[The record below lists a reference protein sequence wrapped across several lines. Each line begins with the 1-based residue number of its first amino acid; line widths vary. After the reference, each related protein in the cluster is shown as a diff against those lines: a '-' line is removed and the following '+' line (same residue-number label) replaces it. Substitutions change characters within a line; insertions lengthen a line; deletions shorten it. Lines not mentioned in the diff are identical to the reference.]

1 MGSCESRDPP
11 TPVEKAKTLTAAF
24 GRGDKG
30 PFLDALAD
38 DCVLEAAPRPK
49 VEGKAAI
56 TEMFGRV
63 PPSMKA
69 QASNHTESGPDQVTY
84 DEMWFDVTIPGMIKP
99 AGGGSYRHHQL
110 QGREGRLDRLGAE
123 VDRLGRHDL
132 QRRPVDP
139 GRRHRGLAFVLQG
152 QTARAATEDDAEE
165 REEEGAAAVGVWKH
179 FRAVCFPFETQSGSL
194 FTCFL

>member
-1 MGSCESRDPP
+1 MGSCGSRDPP

-69 QASNHTESGPDQVTY
+69 EASNHTESGPDQVTY

-99 AGGGSYRHHQL
+99 VGTGMTATISFKDGKIASIASAPKSTVSVVMTFKDGQWTPGG
-110 QGREGRLDRLGAE
+110 A
-123 VDRLGRHDL
+123 
-132 QRRPVDP
+132 
-139 GRRHRGLAFVLQG
+139 
-152 QTARAATEDDAEE
+152 TAA
-165 REEEGAAAVGVWKH
+165 
-179 FRAVCFPFETQSGSL
+179 
-194 FTCFL
+194 